1 MDKNEL
7 IVKISGDTAELRRA
21 LSNADKSLKEFG
33 ETAQDIS
40 HYVNHWSVKL
50 SAFGL
55 AFNAVEK
62 GWNILKAGISIFT
75 EMGDSLKRIS
85 ERTGV
90 AVSSLSAMKYA
101 AEQSG
106 SSFETMVDSMKTF
119 QEQLGAAQ
127 LGDQGA
133 IDKLGNVGINVD
145 TYSFL
150 DAEEQFKTLA
160 EHIASIPSKTQQART
175 AIELFGDAG
184 YELLPMLQKGSAG
197 IDALCKKAEEL
208 GYTMG
213 EEDVE
218 NAKMMTQSLN
228 GIKNACT
235 SLIREGIAAIA
246 EPLINGINWL
256 KGWVEWGSRFVS
268 THQGMIRMLFQTGA
282 ALMACKACLLVGP
295 AIIFSWKSLTAS
307 IHVARMS
314 LLLAGKS
321 AGALNVSLLLTANG
335 VNVLK
340 TRLAALLASN
350 PLGWIVA
357 AAAAG
362 ISLGAAFHKTS
373 AELKK
378 LKTEMQD
385 AADKWNQESEAIGR
399 KIDRLQE
406 LSKYE
411 HLTNSEQAE
420 MKLLLGQLASA
431 GLEVN
436 QIYDEQAGKLK
447 EVAEGYDNVR
457 RAIKEKEIE
466 ALKNANDEAHK
477 NIKTINENI
486 EKVGSGYH
494 WQSRGSRRK
503 QMEELS
509 GEVDQQLQTIRRN
522 DERIKVLESEIA
534 EEDQRDEKIRA
545 QREKEAGLLKDSEG
559 LESTVGNMEKSRK
572 EKGLSEV
579 EKQLVE
585 VQNQI
590 AKISEATFEG
600 KLSEALEERKKKLE
614 DLQGR
619 LLKLQEE
626 DKKAQKEAEKVKQ
639 IEDMIADSS
648 SLADSVASMKKSF
661 DENGLSEYEKKTK
674 EILAQIEKIQK
685 TAEESG
691 MTEEMLQAN
700 AALNESLLILQ
711 ELEKQRKETEKAEEE
726 TRKAEQER
734 AENTQ
739 RLKDLTAEL
748 QNASLTASQKELKAF
763 QDINAELEKRLANQH
778 DLTEEEKKAAQEA
791 LRKNQEAQQTFIQEK
806 LDPAQLHYQREMDDA
821 RSVLAIEQDEY
832 LRALEKAGHDENAP
846 EVQKAK
852 KEMEDAEAEI
862 SRLNIQGAEKEVRD
876 AETDFA
882 EKESAFQ
889 NAVSDEEKLRAK
901 DELDAARQRLESAR
915 SGLFSLKSDASQ
927 KKVLE
932 AGKQAQEK
940 EQAQMSARGSFSIWG
955 LDSAVSSVPQQ
966 QLDYLKR
973 ITGFVNSI
981 LNQQKNEGVL
991 V

>member
-1 MDKNEL
+1 MNENEL
-7 IVKISGDTAELRRA
+7 IVVIAGDTSGLRAALTSADRELQQ
-21 LSNADKSLKEFG
+21 FTQ
-33 ETAQDIS
+33 TAQDVS
-40 HYVNHWSVKL
+40 NYVNGWSTRMAKW
-50 SAFGL
+50 GL
-55 AFNAVEK
+55 VINGFQNT
-62 GWNILKAGISIFT
+62 WNILKTGVGIFT
-75 EMGDSLKRIS
+75 EMGTALQKVSAQ
-85 ERTGV
+85 TGI
-90 AVSSLSAMKYA
+90 AVGKLSALKYA
-101 AEQSG
+101 AEQTG
-106 SSFETMVDSMKTF
+106 ANFDTAVDAMKTF

-133 IDKLGNVGINVD
+133 IDKLGAVGIESID
-145 TYSFL
+145 YRGLGGF
-150 DAEEQFKTLA
+150 EQFQKLA
-160 EHIASIPSKTQQART
+160 EHIASIPDEAEQART

-184 YELLPMLQKGSAG
+184 YQLLPMFQLGQKGIQDLCEEAERLGIVMSEEDAKQAEELSNKLNALKSSLLDLVREGIGSIAVPLTSLVDLTRFFVGTLSAG
-197 IDALCKKAEEL
+197 ISWIGKFSTEIILLSAN
-208 GYTMG
+208 MG
-213 EEDVE
+213 LLYG
-218 NAKMMTQSLN
+218 ATKLN
-228 GIKNACT
+228 GIIAISTASKWTFSAACAKALALSVNLT
-235 SLIREGIAAIA
+235 RASLIKLQAAWIAC
-246 EPLINGINWL
+246 
-256 KGWVEWGSRFVS
+256 
-268 THQGMIRMLFQTGA
+268 
-282 ALMACKACLLVGP
+282 MA
-295 AIIFSWKSLTAS
+295 T
-307 IHVARMS
+307 
-314 LLLAGKS
+314 
-321 AGALNVSLLLTANG
+321 
-335 VNVLK
+335 
-340 TRLAALLASN
+340 N
-350 PLGWIVA
+350 PLGWALLAVTAFTSIVFA
-357 AAAAG
+357 ING
-362 ISLGAAFHKTS
+362 TS
-373 AELKK
+373 AKLKK

-385 AADKWNQESEAIGR
+385 AADKWDQESEAIGR

-457 RAIKEKEIE
+457 RAIKKKEID
-466 ALKNANDEAHK
+466 ALKDANVEAQK
-477 NIKTINENI
+477 NIETINENI

-494 WQSRGSRRK
+494 WQSRGSRLK

-522 DERIKVLESEIA
+522 YERIRVLESEIA

-614 DLQGR
+614 DLQVR
-619 LLKLQEE
+619 LQKLQEE
-626 DKKAQKEAEKVKQ
+626 DEKAKKEAEKAKQ

-648 SLADSVASMKKSF
+648 SLADSVDSMKKSF
-661 DENGLSEYEKKTK
+661 DEKGLSEYEKKTK
-674 EILAQIEKIQK
+674 EILVQIEKIQK

-791 LRKNQEAQQTFIQEK
+791 LRKNQEAQQNFIQEK

-832 LRALEKAGHDENAP
+832 LQALEKAGHDENAP

-852 KEMEDAEAEI
+852 REMEDAEAEI

-932 AGKQAQEK
+932 AGKQTQEK
-940 EQAQMSARGSFSIWG
+940 EQAQMSVRGSFSIWG
-955 LDSAVSSVPQQ
+955 IDSAVSSVPQQ

-981 LNQQKNEGVL
+981 LNQQKTEGVL